1 MMVFTEKNYHCN
13 KQSNKKSIQRRIN
26 ELLSVRE
33 AEFLPG
39 DLNSTGL
46 EIKTVGCS

>member
-1 MMVFTEKNYHCN
+1 MMVFTEKYYHCN
-13 KQSNKKSIQRRIN
+13 KQSNKKSIQRRIS

-39 DLNSTGL
+39 LNATGL